1 MLVHT
6 KSSVDHRILAR
17 SENVALGDVLD
28 KIARELVPSSV
39 IESQPDDQPICY
51 PRLLE
56 EMTSELF
63 GSYVAAKS
71 RKDEI
76 KTYKSEYGWTLQP
89 PLQGTRAMK
98 YEFNGLGSQTRNP
111 LRANPEMT
119 EAERQVLGTEFM
131 RLAFEHLVS
140 RVILALETDED
151 LLRDPPK
158 HLILSGGVA
167 SNMFLRTIIKE
178 TLEARGYKRIKLCV
192 PSREYCT
199 DNAAMI
205 AYAGWKMFLDGWTT
219 ELEFCPAVKWSIE
232 EIITGADC
240 WERRSGFPPMTP
252 EDVQRESTGP
262 AVVTEDLLKM
272 AQDPLSS
279 DTKQEDGFPGQS
291 LFFPGQLA
299 RSVCVPDSR
308 ILAELREQGLKKG
321 YPSLNISE
329 NAVNSSKPKASE
341 KAVERGESPSNSQEV
356 AASNKL
362 AEVTEKK
369 PTAAELSSNTLKD
382 IVLGK
387 ALEATSEDVK
397 APRPS
402 SHRSKKTANAKS
414 PVSSEPKI
422 DEVNVKLKLLMNQ
435 ADSILD
441 TLNSDSRSR
450 DHSAAENSQ
459 AASEAAKMRTP
470 TAQTTASAK
479 SNSDKN
485 HIAKVEQQKEQ
496 QQLPAT
502 NKADAKKSTTDPVS
516 SSEHTPTPPRASR
529 SARRRRRRHRRN
541 SILQSLPA
549 ATQPATEGEKKK
561 EEKEEEA
568 SAETWNPPSSDL
580 SRHDPLDP
588 FVASGLSK
596 SARRRLR
603 GPMRRPAH
611 TIKEWVP
618 MPAPNERHTLKVH
631 RLGFADD
638 SALPSSQ
645 KAPTFMSRMA
655 SMFGLGSK

>member
-240 WERRSGFPPMTP
+240 WKRRSGFPPMTP
-252 EDVQRESTGP
+252 ENVQRESTGP

-279 DTKQEDGFPGQS
+279 DTKQEDEFQGQS

-329 NAVNSSKPKASE
+329 NAVNDSKPKASE
-341 KAVERGESPSNSQEV
+341 KAVERAESPSNSQEV

-369 PTAAELSSNTLKD
+369 PTAANLSSNTLKD

-422 DEVNVKLKLLMNQ
+422 DEVNVKLELLMNQ

-441 TLNSDSRSR
+441 TLTSDSRSH
-450 DHSAAENSQ
+450 DHSAAENAQ
-459 AASEAAKMRTP
+459 AASEAAKTRTP

-479 SNSDKN
+479 SNRD
-485 HIAKVEQQKEQ
+485 
-496 QQLPAT
+496 
-502 NKADAKKSTTDPVS
+502 KSTTDPVS
-516 SSEHTPTPPRASR
+516 SPEHIPTPPRASG
-529 SARRRRRRHRRN
+529 SARRRRRNRL
-541 SILQSLPA
+541 LQSMPTA
-549 ATQPATEGEKKK
+549 RQPAIEGGKKK
-561 EEKEEEA
+561 EQKKKEA
-568 SAETWNPPSSDL
+568 SAETSNPPSSDL

-588 FVASGLSK
+588 LVASEPLIGTGLSK